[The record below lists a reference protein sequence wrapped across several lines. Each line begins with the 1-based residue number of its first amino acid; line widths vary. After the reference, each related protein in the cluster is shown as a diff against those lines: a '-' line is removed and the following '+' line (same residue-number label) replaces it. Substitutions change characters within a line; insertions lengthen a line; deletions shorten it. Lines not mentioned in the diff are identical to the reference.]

1 MAECI
6 LVATDLS
13 PDADIALQ
21 YAIALGVGLQAH
33 VVLIHVRD
41 NTAWNPWA
49 YSAGAEVATRESLE
63 HKLQR
68 VVHAGLSGEIIL
80 AHGVPW
86 HEILNCVQTH
96 HASLIVMGTH
106 GHSGV
111 RRLMLGS
118 VAEKVL
124 RHAPCSVLV
133 TRPPDALPALDWRV
147 ETRRT

>member
-1 MAECI
+1 MAECV

-21 YAIALGVGLQAH
+21 YAITLSVALQAR
-33 VVLIHVRD
+33 VVLVHVRD
-41 NTAWNPWA
+41 TTAWNPWA
-49 YSAGAEVATRESLE
+49 YSAGAEAATREMLE
-63 HKLQR
+63 HKLQL
-68 VVHAGLSGEIIL
+68 VMNAGLRGEVIL

-86 HEILNCVQTH
+86 HEIIDCIQAH

-106 GHSGV
+106 GRTGL

-133 TRPPDALPALDWRV
+133 TRHPDVLTALDRRV
-147 ETRRT
+147 ETSRT